1 MSKTYVEVF
10 YHAGASCENFDKV
23 NALRRP
29 SQPAVSPPGCE
40 MEVTIINLYADS
52 KADALRV
59 LKKKAQDGGWLVRGK
74 TWLCPACA
82 MKSGERTATRRR

>member
-1 MSKTYVEVF
+1 MSKTYVAIF
-10 YHAGASCENFDKV
+10 YKADASCDNFDKV

-29 SQPAVSPPGCE
+29 TQPSVSPPGCE
-40 MEVTIINLYADS
+40 MEVISGDLHVNS

-82 MKSGERTATRRR
+82 MRSGKRTATRRR